1 MTSNSVKSS
10 PFDLTGQS
18 VLVTGAGRGLGRGM
32 ALAAAAAG
40 AQVVAVARTATELD
54 ETAALSEGTQV
65 VPLVWDMADLEGI
78 DALVAKAE
86 DLLGP
91 LHGVVHAAGV
101 QRRKP
106 AIELSLEDWRYVTT
120 VDLEAPFFLSTS
132 IHRSQLRHGLAG
144 SHVFVGSLSSFIG
157 LRGVSAYAASKSGLL
172 GVVRTLALE
181 WALAGVRVNCI
192 APGYFETSLTSDLFA
207 NPDLV
212 AWVRSRIPMGR
223 IGAADDLAG
232 ALVFLL
238 SGASKYVTGQ
248 VIAVDGGW
256 LAG

>member
-1 MTSNSVKSS
+1 MTTDGIKSS
-10 PFDLTGQS
+10 LFDLTGKS

-40 AQVVAVARTATELD
+40 AQVIAVARTSSELD
-54 ETAALSEGTQV
+54 ETSALSEGSRV
-65 VPLVWDMADLEGI
+65 APLVWDMADLEGI

-86 DLLGP
+86 SLGGP
-91 LHGVVHAAGV
+91 LHGVVHAAGL

-106 AIELSLEDWRYVTT
+106 AIELSLDDWRHVTT

-181 WALAGVRVNCI
+181 WAPSGARVNCI
-192 APGYFETSLTSDLFA
+192 APGYFETSLTADLFA
-207 NPDLV
+207 DPGHV
-212 AWVRSRIPMGR
+212 AWVRSRIPLGR
-223 IGAADDLAG
+223 IGTADDLAG

-238 SGASKYVTGQ
+238 SGASAYVTGQ
-248 VIAVDGGW
+248 VITVDGGW